1 MKRPEK
7 NIEGYYIDKGNI
19 LIKALP
25 DQIKKDGSDPE
36 VLTAGDNPDTVI
48 AGAGEF
54 IKRFIV

>member
-19 LIKALP
+19 PVKALP
-25 DQIKKDGSDPE
+25 DQIKKDGNDPE
-36 VLTAGDNPDTVI
+36 VLTAGDNPDTII

-54 IKRFIV
+54 IKRFIA